1 MRALIV
7 DDEKSIRE
15 ILKIILSEFDFEIDE
30 AGSFEEGKKKIEEN
44 YYDLATFDLKLPDGT
59 GIDLLKFLK
68 EKNPKAEAIMMTAF
82 ASSDTAVEAIKIG
95 AYDYISKPFDVNELR
110 LLLRNVKKKLELEQ
124 KLAEE
129 KEEKFQDLIGKS
141 PAIKIVKETIE
152 KIAPYDINVLIT
164 GESGTGKE
172 VVAKTI
178 HKLSKRK
185 DKPFVAINCA
195 SLPADLLESELFGYK
210 KGAFTG
216 ATSDKKGLIE
226 EANGGTL
233 FLDEIGEMPMSLQAK
248 LLRFLEERKIR
259 PLGSTKEIEVDV
271 RIISATNR
279 NLEEEIEKGNFR
291 EDLYYRLSTI
301 IIKIPPLR
309 ERKEDIPLLAEH
321 FLKEFQE
328 KYGKRFEKISQD
340 FLDFLM
346 KYEFKGNIRELRNL
360 LEKAVILSEG
370 GELKSPIQKT
380 TDINSI
386 FIDNPNDEF
395 YVKAFPEE
403 GIDLKKVLGNIEK
416 ALLEKGL
423 ELAGGTKTKAAEI
436 LGLSFREFRYRYSKY
451 NPKEEKEIIVDE
463 NWQLYDKISHFY
475 N

>member
-172 VVAKTI
+172 VVARTI

-185 DKPFVAINCA
+185 DKPFIAINCA

-216 ATSDKKGLIE
+216 ATTDKKGLIE

-328 KYGKRFEKISQD
+328 KYGKKFEKISQD

-370 GELKSPIQKT
+370 EELKSPIQKT

-451 NPKEEKEIIVDE
+451 NSKEEEKEIIVDE
-463 NWQLYDKISHFY
+463 N
-475 N
+475 